1 MLERL
6 LNTPSMSYLE
16 KGLDAAWLRNEVI
29 ADNIANIDTPGFTAS
44 HVEFEGL
51 LQSAMEADDGFKN
64 RRTHEKHFDFGS
76 DWESVEPIVMQNT
89 DTDMRMDGN
98 NVDMETEML
107 ELARNTLHYNS
118 MVSKLSSEFTRMRTA
133 ITG

>member
-1 MLERL
+1 MLESM
-6 LNTPSMSYLE
+6 LNTTSMKYLE
-16 KGLDAAWLRNEVI
+16 KGLNAAWVRNEVI

-44 HVEFEGL
+44 HVEFEDIL
-51 LQSAMEADDGFKN
+51 KSALDDSAFSARKTSN
-64 RRTHEKHFDFGS
+64 RHFDFGAM
-76 DWESVEPIVMQNT
+76 DWEQVQPVILENP

-107 ELARNTLHYNS
+107 ELSRNTLHYNS
-118 MVSKLSSEFTRMRTA
+118 MVSKLSSEFSRMRTA